1 MDALEALGDPVRRRI
16 VELLAAGES
25 TAGQLA
31 DAVAEQFGITQPA
44 ASRHLRVLREVGLV
58 TSRTEGKQRV
68 YALDSE
74 AFDDVA
80 GWVDGIRSFWTQHL
94 DALETELAR
103 GRLGARNGAHPQR
116 APRLASA
123 PHDDH
128 GKAAS

>member
-16 VELLAAGES
+16 VELLAAGECP
-25 TAGQLA
+25 AGRLA
-31 DAVAEQFGITQPA
+31 DAVTAQFGITQPG

-58 TSRTEGKQRV
+58 TSRTAGRQRV

-80 GWVDGIRSFWTQHL
+80 DWVDGIRSFWTQHL

-103 GRLGARNGAHPQR
+103 GRATARNAPQNDH
-116 APRLASA
+116 APQNNQ
-123 PHDDH
+123 

>member
-16 VELLAAGES
+16 VELLAAGER
-25 TAGQLA
+25 TAGLLS
-31 DAVAEQFGITQPA
+31 DAMTVQFGISQPG

-58 TSRTEGKQRV
+58 TSRTAGKQRV
-68 YALDSE
+68 YALDPD

-80 GWVDGIRSFWTQHL
+80 EWVDGIRSFWNQHL

-103 GRLGARNGAHPQR
+103 GHIASGKTARFEN
-116 APRLASA
+116 
-123 PHDDH
+123 